1 MKNLCD
7 VVTRTGNPILDNFSE
22 LVTLDSR
29 GCADTSVVESVKKL
43 GKLGKEKY
51 QSTSRMLP
59 RIA

>member
-1 MKNLCD
+1 MWSL
-7 VVTRTGNPILDNFSE
+7 TRTGNPILDNFSE

-29 GCADTSVVESVKKL
+29 DCADTSVVESVKKL